1 MHLYSVQGSIK
12 RYETIEEIMM
22 DFYNYRLSIYQKRKD
37 YMLDVLKHQLKLIS
51 FKVKFIKMIVKKE
64 IEINNK
70 KKNDIEDILIK
81 HKFPKLSNSKD
92 EKESY
97 NYLLSMPIYN
107 LTFEK
112 IQELEKQQKNKETEY
127 EDLDNKSI
135 KDIWLEELEYLQ
147 TKYNEWVVEK
157 QSIKHGEVIKSKGKK
172 TKK

>member
-1 MHLYSVQGSIK
+1 
-12 RYETIEEIMM
+12 
-22 DFYNYRLSIYQKRKD
+22 
-37 YMLDVLKHQLKLIS
+37 
-51 FKVKFIKMIVKKE
+51 MIVKKE

-70 KKNDIEDILIK
+70 KKSEIEEILIK
-81 HKFPKLSNSKD
+81 NKFPKLSNSKE

-112 IQELEKQQKNKETEY
+112 IQELEKQHKNKETEY
-127 EDLDNKSI
+127 NDLSKKLI

-147 TKYNEWVVEK
+147 TKYNEWLVERETV
-157 QSIKHGEVIKSKGKK
+157 KHGEITTKPKAKK